1 MTCEGWI
8 GSDWHANVHHRLVG
22 EFRLT
27 IERIGDGWTWAVSV
41 RVVGGTGRYNL
52 AVADHYEDTM
62 ERAAEVCEIAA
73 RRRGIM
79 VPPSTD
85 EAIAGRAREAALQ
98 AEVERLTADD
108 NTAADQFRVAI
119 EEHLPE
125 YALSSNDADLA
136 NHVERIEYA
145 GEEIKRLTRD
155 LAAARA
161 DAATCRQVAT
171 EAIDDLEHHRTCGYE
186 RGVDGAVVGCDCYLA
201 TLRARIAALNP
212 GAERARED

>member
-1 MTCEGWI
+1 MSVGQSSFPCSPALYALVTKLVDAAGEEREMELRQKWLDGSHDQPTVEATGLAWTALTEAI
-8 GSDWHANVHHRLVG
+8 GK
-22 EFRLT
+22 
-27 IERIGDGWTWAVSV
+27 
-41 RVVGGTGRYNL
+41 
-52 AVADHYEDTM
+52 M
-62 ERAAEVCEIAA
+62 E
-73 RRRGIM
+73 
-79 VPPSTD
+79 D

-161 DAATCRQVAT
+161 
-171 EAIDDLEHHRTCGYE
+171 
-186 RGVDGAVVGCDCYLA
+186 RG
-201 TLRARIAALNP
+201 RR
-212 GAERARED
+212 